1 MSNAI
6 RIGWRM
12 RAVLLLARLLRLP
25 TNPAGYKTGDLS
37 NAWAYGFHCGARAI
51 SGQLDRKQAAHVL
64 ATLDSIQTD
73 ATEPEARKIAAI
85 YADACEKAL
94 KAASDG

>member
-6 RIGWRM
+6 RIDWRM

-25 TNPAGYKTGDLS
+25 TNPAGSKTGDLS
-37 NAWAYGFHCGARAI
+37 NAWAYGFHCGARAMR
-51 SGQLDRKQAAHVL
+51 GQLDRKQAAHVL

-73 ATEPEARKIAAI
+73 ATEPEARQIAAH
-85 YADACEKAL
+85 YGQAVANSLATD
-94 KAASDG
+94 D